1 MATLVKK
8 NIVAAMAYIIATV
21 AERKK
26 CMETGIANYRI
37 DDMQSKIKMP
47 PLDIMLVGV
56 TGAGKSSTI
65 NALLGNDAAKIGY
78 GTDPETK
85 DIAQFSLN
93 KYIRLLDT
101 PGLGDSP
108 EKDRIYLQKIAS
120 YLNRDYKRYG
130 EKCGK
135 LVDMVL
141 VIIDGSRRDFSEI
154 YSLLNDT
161 IFPNIKSENVLF
173 VINQADQAMKGRHWE
188 NGKPD
193 QTLSAFLEE
202 QAESVQKRIE
212 ESTGQKIR
220 RPLCYSATNDFNIY
234 SLIDYIWNNIAI
246 QRKMAN
252 GANYKVFCSNCGV
265 RLEDNEN
272 ARFCS
277 KCGAK
282 L

>member
-1 MATLVKK
+1 
-8 NIVAAMAYIIATV
+8 MAYIIATV
-21 AERKK
+21 SERKK

-65 NALLGNDAAKIGY
+65 NALFGNDAAKIGY

-85 DIAQFSLN
+85 DIQIFNLN

-161 IFPNIKSENVLF
+161 IFPNIKRENVLF

-193 QTLSAFLEE
+193 QTLSAFLQE

-212 ESTGQKIR
+212 ESTGKKIR
-220 RPLCYSATNDFNIY
+220 RPLCYSAANNFNIY